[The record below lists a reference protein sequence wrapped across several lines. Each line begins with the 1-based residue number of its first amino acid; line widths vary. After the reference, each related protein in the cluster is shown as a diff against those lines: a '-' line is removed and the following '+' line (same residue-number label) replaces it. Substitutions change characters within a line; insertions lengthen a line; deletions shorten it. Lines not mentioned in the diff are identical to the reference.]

1 MSRATVWLL
10 ATSTGCIVANIYYAQ
25 PLLADIARE
34 FGLSVTSVAAV
45 AMCTQIGTAI
55 GMLVFVPLGD
65 KYERR
70 TLISTLLV
78 AASLA
83 LALTAAAPNVLWL
96 TLASLAVGAT
106 AATVHV
112 IVPLAAHLAP
122 ERQRGRIVGTVLSGL
137 LIGVLLAR
145 TFSGV
150 FGARF
155 GWRMVYWTSAAA
167 MLVLAGII
175 RVALPE
181 SRPEAAISWREL
193 MRSTARLVREQPR
206 LRESALI
213 AGLLFFTFSALWTTL
228 VFLLR
233 TPPYHYGTSAAGTF
247 GLLGAGSASAAPL
260 VGRLS
265 DRHGPERAILLAILT
280 TLAGYLILLFFGR
293 ALAGLMAAIV
303 LIDVGV
309 QSGHV
314 ANQSRIY
321 SLVPTARARLNTF
334 YMVAFFIGG
343 SCGSYLGPVGWNL
356 AGWTGFCAFPLG
368 ALVIAA
374 IYFSRAISRG
384 PESFSGR
391 ALAVRAARNSPSADD
406 SMMRRSRSG

>member
-10 ATSTGCIVANIYYAQ
+10 AASTGCIVANIYYAQ

-34 FGLSVTSVAAV
+34 FGLSITRVAAV

-70 TLISTLLV
+70 SLICTLLV
-78 AASLA
+78 AASVA
-83 LALTAAAPNVLWL
+83 LVLTAAAPNVLWL
-96 TLASLAVGAT
+96 AAASFAVGAT

-122 ERQRGRIVGTVLSGL
+122 ERERGRIVGSVLSGL
-137 LIGVLLAR
+137 LVGVLLAR

-155 GWRMVYWTSAAA
+155 GWRTVYWISAAV
-167 MLVLAGII
+167 MLALAAVL
-175 RVALPE
+175 RSALPA
-181 SRPEAAISWREL
+181 SRPEDSISWPEL
-193 MRSTARLVREQPR
+193 MRSTGRLVREQR
-206 LRESALI
+206 VLRQSALI

-228 VFLLR
+228 VFMLR
-233 TPPYHYGTSAAGTF
+233 TPPYHYGTTAAGMF

-260 VGRLS
+260 VGRIS
-265 DRHGPERAILLAILT
+265 DRHGPERTILLAIVT
-280 TLAGYLILLFFGR
+280 TLVGYLVLLAFGR
-293 ALAGLMAAIV
+293 ALAGLVAAIV

-321 SLVPTARARLNTF
+321 SLVPSARARLNTF
-334 YMVAFFIGG
+334 YMVAFFTGG
-343 SCGSYLGPVGWNL
+343 SLGSYFGPLGWKV
-356 AGWTGFCAFPLG
+356 AGWTGFSAFSLA
-368 ALVIAA
+368 ALVTAVS
-374 IYFSRAISRG
+374 YFTL
-384 PESFSGR
+384 
-391 ALAVRAARNSPSADD
+391 ALSHPDAKARAA
-406 SMMRRSRSG
+406 